1 MIIAT
6 LKETTPGEQRVA
18 ATPETVKK
26 YTDLGFKV
34 RVETNAGLAAGFD
47 DESYLAA
54 GAEIA
59 KTPEQTVK
67 SANIIIKIHAPLV
80 SEDRLFSQGQTI
92 IANFDALSQKERIK
106 TIAALGV
113 DAFALEL
120 LPRISRAQSMDI
132 LSSQSNL
139 AGYKAVIEAFNLLP
153 KAAPLLMTAAGTN
166 APARVL
172 VLGAGV
178 AGLQAIAT
186 AKRLGAVVYA
196 SDVRIAAKEQVES
209 LGAKFV
215 DVAAD
220 EDMETNG
227 GYAKEA
233 SKDYLKRQK
242 EAVAERLKQTD
253 IAITTAL
260 IPGKPAPKLIDA
272 KMLKQMPKGSVVV
285 DMAANSGGNVEGS
298 KKDSLIDIDGIRVLG
313 NSNLASSIPY
323 SASLLFAKNIFNF
336 LSAQYDKEK
345 KELKFNFDDDLVSQ
359 TCICRNGQYLLEDRK

>member
-34 RVETNAGLAAGFD
+34 RVEPNAGLAAGFD
-47 DESYLAA
+47 DESYLSA

-139 AGYKAVIEAFNLLP
+139 AG
-153 KAAPLLMTAAGTN
+153 
-166 APARVL
+166 
-172 VLGAGV
+172 
-178 AGLQAIAT
+178 
-186 AKRLGAVVYA
+186 
-196 SDVRIAAKEQVES
+196 
-209 LGAKFV
+209 
-215 DVAAD
+215 
-220 EDMETNG
+220 
-227 GYAKEA
+227 
-233 SKDYLKRQK
+233 
-242 EAVAERLKQTD
+242 
-253 IAITTAL
+253 
-260 IPGKPAPKLIDA
+260 
-272 KMLKQMPKGSVVV
+272 
-285 DMAANSGGNVEGS
+285 
-298 KKDSLIDIDGIRVLG
+298 
-313 NSNLASSIPY
+313 
-323 SASLLFAKNIFNF
+323 
-336 LSAQYDKEK
+336 
-345 KELKFNFDDDLVSQ
+345 
-359 TCICRNGQYLLEDRK
+359 